1 MDEKLHHLLPEVDEA
16 LRQGDFTQ
24 AAAVYA
30 TADPAFAAE
39 LDGYRD
45 ILQLIDVV
53 RLTEPE
59 SMTDVFETAGFESS
73 PTIGAVDY
81 EVVLPSFI
89 GRFKIERMLGEGG
102 FGIVMLATD
111 PDLGRQIAL
120 KVPRPEALLTPAL
133 KQRFLREA
141 EAAAALAHPHIV
153 PVFEAGSV
161 GPICYLASEYVP
173 GPTLSEWLR
182 ERGPAVSAEDAVRL
196 LQQLADAVQHAHTR
210 GILHRDIK
218 PGNVLLKRLAAS
230 ASRTDQGL
238 AASVTE
244 YAVALTDFGLAKVI
258 DDARDATLTRAI
270 VGTPS
275 YMSPEQAEGDSTAV
289 GTASDVYAL
298 GAILYQLLSGRPP
311 HHRESHLAT
320 LEAVRSEEPVPP
332 RRIDTA
338 TPRDLESICLKCLEK
353 DPARRYPSAAE
364 LLRDLNRFARG
375 LPVQARPIA
384 RSERAWRWCLRNPML
399 AASLAA
405 LLVAVGVG
413 TSLFAAQYQRTLEV
427 NVELESTN
435 ASLRES
441 NQNLKRAR
449 FEEQAT
455 VQLLVQSLARARPD
469 RDGRTVTVL
478 EVLDRTLARTKAD
491 TRMASNTRAALYSS
505 IGSVYQGLGL
515 ADKAIECFLLSDEQ
529 WAIEFSAA
537 DERRVAVQSSLVMS
551 YIAAGRPQE
560 AVALGEQA
568 LAHARQGL
576 NDQQGLG
583 NGHPSTQKLI
593 NHLAI
598 AYGQIGQANQGIAL
612 LVPLREQLLERRD
625 AQPEQRRQVHPHADP
640 GERDAGVGAVFGEHG
655 EGPREALLQTTS
667 NLGHLLLLT
676 KNIGEALPLLEW
688 SVKNH
693 QEVYGPTHPGSLTA
707 MHNLGVAY
715 LNSRRLDEAA
725 VLLRETL
732 VHRREVLGEEHPQTL
747 ETENNL
753 AGTLLNSGQF
763 AAAAELLEDLFARS
777 KRLSGNDHPST
788 LVYAQNLG
796 GAYLKLERYTE
807 ATAMFA
813 YAAERFTAT
822 LGQDHPYTLRS
833 RKNLAR
839 GMMKLGQHDAAYETL
854 TDLLLIHRQ
863 HDARSPGELIAL
875 LVAQGETLLAL
886 ERPAEAAIVL
896 LEAWQ
901 KNLELRPG
909 HWQTALTQSLLG
921 EARWQSGERDGSE
934 SMLRESLRQLEL
946 QADRLPA
953 DRRDALLDAARQ
965 RVESIGS

>member
-1 MDEKLHHLLPEVDEA
+1 MDDKLHHLLPEVDEA

-73 PTIGAVDY
+73 PTIGAMDH

-153 PVFEAGSV
+153 PIFEAGSV

-218 PGNVLLKRLAAS
+218 PGNVLLKR
-230 ASRTDQGL
+230 RTSSESPADQGL
-238 AASVTE
+238 AASLTG

-258 DDARDATLTRAI
+258 DNARDATLTRAI

-298 GAILYQLLSGRPP
+298 GAILYQLLTGRPP

-332 RRIDTA
+332 RRIETA

-353 DPARRYPSAAE
+353 DPERRYASAAE

-384 RSERAWRWCLRNPML
+384 RSERAWRWCVRNPLL

-405 LLVAVGVG
+405 LFIAIVTG
-413 TSLFAAQYQRTLEV
+413 TSLVAAQYQQTLEA
-427 NVELESTN
+427 NAKLQSTNQSLLESN
-435 ASLRES
+435 E
-441 NQNLKRAR
+441 NLKRAR
-449 FEEQAT
+449 YEEHAT
-455 VQLLVQSLARARPD
+455 VNFLVQSLAQARPD
-469 RDGRTVTVL
+469 RDGRNVTVL
-478 EVLDRTLARTKAD
+478 EVLDRTLAGTKAD
-491 TRMASNTRAALYSS
+491 DGMASNTRASLYSS

-515 ADKAIECFLLSDEQ
+515 ADKSIECFQLSDEQ
-529 WAIEFSAA
+529 WAVEFPEDNS
-537 DERRVAVQSSLVMS
+537 RRLEVQSALVMS

-560 AVALGEQA
+560 AVATGERALQLCQRSLGD
-568 LAHARQGL
+568 R
-576 NDQQGLG
+576 
-583 NGHPSTQKLI
+583 HPQTQKLV

-598 AYGQIGQANQGIAL
+598 AYGQVGQAERGIAL
-612 LVPLREQLLERRD
+612 LVPLREQLLAAASD
-625 AQPEQRRQVHPHADP
+625 AD
-640 GERDAGVGAVFGEHG
+640 HG
-655 EGPREALLQTTS
+655 RIVAEAAAATSELPAASAAREALLLQTTS
-667 NLGHLLLLT
+667 NLAHLFSMENNLE
-676 KNIGEALPLLEW
+676 EAVPLLEW
-688 SVKNH
+688 SVRAH
-693 QEVYGPTHPGSLTA
+693 QEAYGLAHPSPLTN
-707 MHNLGVAY
+707 MHNLGEVY
-715 LNSRRLDEAA
+715 LRLGRIDEAA

-732 VHRREVLGEEHPQTL
+732 VHRRELLGEDHPHTL

-753 AGTLLNSGQF
+753 AGALMNSGQF
-763 AAAAELLEDLFARS
+763 AAAADLLEDLLGRS
-777 KRLSGNDHPST
+777 QRLSGNEHPST
-788 LVYAQNLG
+788 LVYTQNLG
-796 GAYLKLERYTE
+796 GAYLRLKRYEE
-807 ATAMFA
+807 AATMFSH
-813 YAAERFTAT
+813 AADRLAET
-822 LGQDHPYTLRS
+822 LGPDHAYTLRS

-839 GMMKLGQHDAAYETL
+839 AKMELEQHDAALEIL
-854 TDLLLIHRQ
+854 TDLVAIERQ
-863 HDARSPGELIAL
+863 STARSPEELIAL

-886 ERPAEAAIVL
+886 QRPAEAAIVL

-901 KNLELRPG
+901 KNLELRPE